1 MFDTTKKK
9 KKKKKVFLDLDAL
22 EEQNTNVEDKSE
34 IVSEI
39 DNKNN
44 EVTEEKA
51 DDKGIIC
58 WWSTFKLQISVPFT
72 ATCYT
77 VVFGIKSTVGY
88 W

>member
-1 MFDTTKKK
+1 M
-9 KKKKKVFLDLDAL
+9 DLDAL

-58 WWSTFKLQISVPFT
+58 W
-72 ATCYT
+72 
-77 VVFGIKSTVGY
+77 
-88 W
+88 